1 MFNSQEQEIID
12 KLDNLWMEISV
23 FYRQKSIE
31 ESEKDNLIKKIQE
44 YFKTCHDLY
53 ETVSENK
60 FVYAKVI
67 NCLSQGVYGP
77 ISEDPICNQYFENYW
92 IETAKQ
98 YFIPDDID
106 FMYDEINK
114 ELDRTN
120 TSVWKIISL

>member
-53 ETVSENK
+53 KTVSENTL
-60 FVYAKVI
+60 VYAKVI
-67 NCLSQGVYGP
+67 NCLSEGAYGS
-77 ISEDPICNQYFENYW
+77 ISETSIYNQDFSNYW
-92 IETAKQ
+92 FEIAKQ
-98 YFIPDDID
+98 YFTSDDID